1 MNMTTLQIISD
12 VVVGLIIAL
21 MVFLGVKR
29 GFVKSFFKST
39 KIFFVILVTI
49 LIGSL
54 IASLCQNLFV
64 NSWFEG
70 TVSEK
75 LVEKAESI
83 EGEIDFAWVKE
94 SVPSAFANLVPMD
107 ELEKEFS
114 SLSGN
119 KTEIAREIG
128 KKIEGAAIDV
138 VSNVIGY
145 VLAFVLSFIICTV
158 AILII
163 QKVWEMPVLNWLNHL
178 AGVLWGIATAYLW
191 ASVAVCIIALI
202 FGNEFIEGT
211 FVTNVLYKI
220 GLFTF

>member
-1 MNMTTLQIISD
+1 MTTLQIIAD
-12 VVVGLIIAL
+12 VIVGLIIAL

-54 IASLCQNLFV
+54 VVSLCQNLFV

-70 TVSEK
+70 TVSDK
-75 LVEKAESI
+75 LVERAESL
-83 EGEIDFAWVKE
+83 EGELDFAWVKE
-94 SVPSAFANLVPMD
+94 SVPVVFANLVSMD
-107 ELEKEFS
+107 ELEKDFS

-128 KKIEGAAIDV
+128 EKIEDAVIDV

-163 QKVWEMPVLNWLNHL
+163 QKVWEMPVLGWLNHL
-178 AGVLWGIATAYLW
+178 AGVLWGIASAYLW
-191 ASVAVCIIALI
+191 TSVAVCIIAWI
-202 FGNEFIEGT
+202 FGNDFVEGT
-211 FVTNVLYKI
+211 LITNLIYKI

>member
-1 MNMTTLQIISD
+1 MTALQIISD
-12 VVVGLIIAL
+12 VVVGLIIGL
-21 MVFLGVKR
+21 IVFLGVKR

-54 IASLCQNLFV
+54 VVSLCQNLFV

-70 TVSEK
+70 TVSNR

-83 EGEIDFAWVKE
+83 EGELDFATIKD
-94 SVPSAFANLVPMD
+94 SVPAILTNFVSMD
-107 ELEKEFS
+107 EIEKDFA

-128 KKIEGAAIDV
+128 KKIEGTVIDV

-145 VLAFVLSFIICTV
+145 ALAFVLSFIICTI

-163 QKVWEMPVLNWLNHL
+163 EKVWEMPVLGWLNHL
-178 AGVLWGIATAYLW
+178 AGVLWGIASAYLW
-191 ASVAVCIIALI
+191 TSVAVCIIALI
-202 FGNEFIEGT
+202 FGNEFVEGT
-211 FVTNVLYKI
+211 YVTNLIYKI

>member
-1 MNMTTLQIISD
+1 MTALQIISD
-12 VVVGLIIAL
+12 VVVGLIIGL

-54 IASLCQNLFV
+54 IVSLCQNLFV

-70 TVSEK
+70 TVSDK
-75 LVEKAESI
+75 LVEKVESV
-83 EGEIDFAWVKE
+83 EGELDFATIKE
-94 SVPSAFANLVPMD
+94 SVPSVLVNLVPMD
-107 ELEKEFS
+107 ELENEFS

-128 KKIEGAAIDV
+128 KKIEGTVIDV

-145 VLAFVLSFIICTV
+145 ALAFVLSFVICTV

-163 QKVWEMPVLNWLNHL
+163 QKVWEMPVLGWLNHL
-178 AGVLWGIATAYLW
+178 AGVLWGIASAYLW
-191 ASVAVCIIALI
+191 TSIAVCIIALI
-202 FGNEFIEGT
+202 FGNEFVEGT
-211 FVTNVLYKI
+211 LVTNLIYKI